1 VIGEKEEKRAVM
13 SNNSLSQDTIRRLA
27 FIKYLLNV
35 AIGQS
40 RQPEPLAAASIL
52 TFHDSIELL
61 LQLACEH
68 LDADTKQYTRFMQYW
83 EILKPKISGSGLTQ
97 KESMKRLN
105 NSRVALKHHGT
116 LPTKQDIEA
125 FRASAINFFED
136 NTPLVFGIELDSISM
151 VNLIKYE
158 AVKTRLKQAEVFK
171 EESDLEKAMVEI
183 VIAFEQLLD
192 SYEASKRSQ
201 FGRSPFFFGPD
212 LTHLGSI
219 HMGLPDQDDYI
230 SFSPFSEFV
239 DNVKNSIE
247 AMQKA
252 IKILSFGLDYR
263 KYTRFQLLVPY
274 VFKAMDGK
282 YHSRNVRGNET
293 PSTEEYDFCYNFII
307 ESALHFQDFDY
318 AIKG

>member
-1 VIGEKEEKRAVM
+1 MTVM
-13 SNNSLSQDTIRRLA
+13 SDNSLSKDTIRRLA

-68 LDADTKQYTRFMQYW
+68 LDAETKKRTEFLQYW
-83 EILKPKISGSGLTQ
+83 EILKSKIPGNGLTQ

-105 NSRVALKHHGT
+105 NSRVALKHYGT
-116 LPTKQDIEA
+116 LPTKQAIEA

-183 VIAFEQLLD
+183 AIAFEQLLK

-201 FGRSPFFFGPD
+201 FGLSPFFFGPD
-212 LTHLGSI
+212 LTFLSSFHMRLQNQDILGS
-219 HMGLPDQDDYI
+219 GFYSL
-230 SFSPFSEFV
+230 SEFV
-239 DNVKNSIE
+239 DEVGESLKT
-247 AMQKA
+247 MQKA

-274 VFKAMDGK
+274 VHQTTDGK
-282 YHSRNVRGNET
+282 YHGYKKRDET
-293 PSTEEYDFCYNFII
+293 PSIEEYDFCYNFII
-307 ESALHFQDFDY
+307 ESAIHLQDFDY
-318 AIKG
+318 AIKD